1 MQLNISGHHVEI
13 TEALK
18 NYAED
23 KLSKIKIHFNHIINI
38 NMLLAVEK
46 KLQKAEATI
55 HISGTDLF
63 AEARSEDMYNS
74 IAQLAKKLEAQVVKH
89 KGKIQKKR

>member
-18 NYAED
+18 NHAED
-23 KLSKIKIHFNHIINI
+23 KLTKIKTHFNHIINI
-38 NMLLAVEK
+38 NMVLAVER

-63 AEARSEDMYNS
+63 AEARSDDMYLS
-74 IAQLAKKLEAQVVKH
+74 ITQLAKKLEVQIVKH